1 MYTYIPEIAVS
12 CLKTKT
18 DIWTK
23 DKLWHSVAHLL
34 SVIEWV
40 SFWELTIRNTEN
52 IFRLELYR
60 LHVSVQIVAYFK
72 KCVSRLPSASG
83 YPSRCCV
90 VVYKGN
96 LIPKLQEMFWCV
108 ATIFRTHQM
117 LTKKGNICACSQR
130 FFANEHSKEKWCWRT
145 LSSPSQRKL
154 TQLTFTVR
162 NASCGKTLRC
172 TSQWM

>member
-1 MYTYIPEIAVS
+1 MTQCSTLVKCDTTS
-12 CLKTKT
+12 VLLRT
-18 DIWTK
+18 DNQKHREYFPSGTSS
-23 DKLWHSVAHLL
+23 L
-34 SVIEWV
+34 
-40 SFWELTIRNTEN
+40 
-52 IFRLELYR
+52 LELYR